1 MTLEPHDAYT
11 VLRRPLLPPK
21 PERILPK
28 PKLSMEDDAK
38 LCNKRMW
45 AAQGRAA
52 CGGSAAQEINISR
65 HLHAVAEREALAE
78 KALVIIAKRP
88 RTSADLRE
96 LLGETDNRTRAA
108 LGLLKSQGRVIFKR
122 NGPYVFW
129 EAVE

>member
-1 MTLEPHDAYT
+1 MIEPQDAYT
-11 VLRRPLLPPK
+11 VQRRPLMPPK
-21 PERILPK
+21 PERIMPT
-28 PKLSMEDDAK
+28 PRLSMEDDAK
-38 LCNKRMW
+38 LCNQRMW
-45 AAQGRAA
+45 AAQGRTHRGV
-52 CGGSAAQEINISR
+52 CPGQDINHAS
-65 HLHAVAEREALAE
+65 HLQAIAEREALAE